1 MAYEEA
7 ISTEEVK
14 NIPWYKLFNSKDAI
28 LLLTINSTFISIH
41 SNH

>member
-1 MAYEEA
+1 MTDENA

-14 NIPWYKLFNSKDAI
+14 NIPWYKLFSSKDAV

>member
-1 MAYEEA
+1 MIDENA
-7 ISTEEVK
+7 IFTEEVK
-14 NIPWYKLFNSKDAI
+14 NIPWYKLFSSKDAI